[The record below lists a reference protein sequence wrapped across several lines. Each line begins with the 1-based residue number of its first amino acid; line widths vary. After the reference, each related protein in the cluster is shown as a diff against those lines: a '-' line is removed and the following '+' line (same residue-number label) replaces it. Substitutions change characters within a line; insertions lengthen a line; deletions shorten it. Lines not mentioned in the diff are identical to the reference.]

1 MSKRF
6 LAILVICMAVM
17 VAGCNQSEKNTAEK
31 KVVLASKPMTEQ
43 YILGEILTE
52 LIERNS
58 DIKVEKNFGIGG
70 GTSNIHPAM
79 IKGEID
85 IYPEYTGTGWLAVL
99 KKKSIKDS
107 DLLFD
112 SVKKQ
117 YADQYGIYWSN
128 RYGFDNTYS
137 LAVRKETAD
146 KYGLK
151 TFDDLVRV
159 SAELV
164 MGANPD
170 FYERK
175 DGFAGLEKEYGFAFK
190 KKAELD
196 ISLRYKALE
205 SREVDVITAFNTE
218 PKVQEFNLVLLKDN
232 RHFFQSYHAATLVR
246 NEILEKY
253 PELKK
258 ILSAL
263 DGKIS
268 DEEML
273 QMNYK
278 VEIQGEDPKAV
289 ALEFIEKKGLR

>member
-1 MSKRF
+1 MSKKL
-6 LAILVICMAVM
+6 LAIMVVCVAVILS
-17 VAGCNQSEKNTAEK
+17 GCSKSDEADAEK

-52 LIERNS
+52 LIEKNS

-107 DLLFD
+107 EVLFD
-112 SVKKQ
+112 SVKKE
-117 YADQYGIYWSN
+117 YAAAYDIYWSE

-137 LAVRKETAD
+137 LAVRKETAE

-151 TFDDLVRV
+151 TFDDLARV
-159 SAELV
+159 SPELV

-175 DGFAGLEKEYGFAFK
+175 DGFAGLEKEYNFKFK

-218 PKVQEFNLVLLKDN
+218 PKVAEFNLVLLKDN

-246 NEILEKY
+246 NEVLKKY

-273 QMNYK
+273 KMNYR
-278 VEIQGEDPKAV
+278 VEFLKKDPKAV
-289 ALEFIEKKGLR
+289 ALEFIAEKGL

>member
-1 MSKRF
+1 MGKIVSAMMVVCV
-6 LAILVICMAVM
+6 AIILSACS
-17 VAGCNQSEKNTAEK
+17 QSGDTDSEK

-52 LIERNS
+52 LIEKNS
-58 DIKVEKNFGIGG
+58 DITVEKKFGIGG

-79 IKGEID
+79 LKGEID

-99 KKKSIKDS
+99 RKKSIKDS
-107 DLLFD
+107 DILFD

-117 YADQYGIYWSN
+117 YAAEYDIYWSE

-151 TFDDLVRV
+151 TFDDLARV
-159 SAELV
+159 SSELV

-175 DGFAGLEKEYGFAFK
+175 DGFAGLKKEYTFTFK
-190 KKAELD
+190 KRAELD
-196 ISLRYKALE
+196 ISLRYKALQ

-218 PKVQEFNLVLLKDN
+218 PRVQEFNLVLLKDN
-232 RHFFQSYHAATLVR
+232 RHFFQSYHAATLAR
-246 NEILEKY
+246 NQVIKKY

-258 ILSAL
+258 ILALL
-263 DGKIS
+263 DGQIS

-273 QMNYK
+273 EMNYK
-278 VEIQGEDPKAV
+278 VEILKKDPKAV
-289 ALEFIEKKGLR
+289 ALEFIEEKGL